1 MDFSIFIFARKII
14 PAIAIVESIFIYFA
28 QVPRNGL
35 SELYLIPLAYGLCV
49 LTLGKWINHNA
60 GLGLRIFFII
70 SILRY
75 LVQPLLIILSDG
87 ELNHRMPEAQDE
99 SYHIAIMIYILEVII
114 SFGTIHFFYDKE
126 KNKAKIEFKSIPIYN
141 INTAGWIVVL
151 LFLVILIGRYGV
163 WMPELKILGIKES
176 SIERGI
182 VMDASFFNCL
192 KGFFFVYFLSK
203 AVYTKNRIYLFLAV
217 FAGLFNFLSYF
228 GQNRSFIFE
237 TALTTIMLFSYTYS
251 NYKKLIYSFFIPFA
265 AVVVILMFVT
275 KQFGVDDVLDYD
287 VGTMADIIVSYSN
300 ILEEYVNGFWTVARS
315 YQASIDLPVELSVSA
330 LIKDIME
337 GLSSLRDIPFL
348 KTDLFPLTDSLL
360 SSSDIFKLS
369 LKSYFE
375 YAQMLSFSGGFFIV
389 FGTILGWPAMII
401 GNYLMIR
408 LLIRMDSRSTVC
420 SNLYYR
426 YIYIWMACLMG
437 LIHCYCLQTII
448 FCWSKYILFIWLI
461 LFVNNL
467 SANAI
472 KKSNR

>member
-1 MDFSIFIFARKII
+1 MNFLILEFFRKVI
-14 PAIAIVESIFIYFA
+14 PTISVVESVFIYFA

-35 SELYLIPLAYGLCV
+35 SELFLIPFAYGLCV
-49 LTLGKWINHNA
+49 LTLGKWINHHA

-75 LVQPLLIILSDG
+75 LIQPFLIILSGG
-87 ELNHRMPEAQDE
+87 ELNHRMPEALSE
-99 SYHIAIMIYILEVII
+99 SYHMAIMIYILEVII
-114 SFGTIHFFYDKE
+114 SFGTICFFYDKE
-126 KNKAKIEFKSIPIYN
+126 KNKAELKFKNAPIYSVN
-141 INTAGWIVVL
+141 IAGWIMVL

-163 WMPELKILGIKES
+163 WMPELKILGIKDS
-176 SIERGI
+176 YIERGL

-203 AVYTKNRIYLFLAV
+203 AIRTQNKIYLLLAV
-217 FAGLFNFLSYF
+217 FTGLFNFLSYF
-228 GQNRSFIFE
+228 GKNRSFIFE
-237 TALTTIMLFSYTYS
+237 TALTTIMLFSYAYS
-251 NYKKLIYSFFIPFA
+251 KYKKLIYSFFIPFA
-265 AVVVILMFVT
+265 VIVIVLMFVT
-275 KQFGVDDVLDYD
+275 KQFGVDDVSDYD
-287 VGTMADIIVSYSN
+287 VGTITDLIVTYSN
-300 ILEEYVNGFWTVARS
+300 ILEEYVNGLWTVARS
-315 YQASIDLPVELSVSA
+315 YQASTDLPVELSVSA

-337 GLSSLRDIPFL
+337 GLSSLRDVPFL

-369 LKSYFE
+369 LKTHFE

-420 SNLYYR
+420 NNLYYR
-426 YIYIWMACLMG
+426 YIYIWMSCLMG
-437 LIHCYCLQTII
+437 LIHCYCLQTVI

-467 SANAI
+467 GVNAI